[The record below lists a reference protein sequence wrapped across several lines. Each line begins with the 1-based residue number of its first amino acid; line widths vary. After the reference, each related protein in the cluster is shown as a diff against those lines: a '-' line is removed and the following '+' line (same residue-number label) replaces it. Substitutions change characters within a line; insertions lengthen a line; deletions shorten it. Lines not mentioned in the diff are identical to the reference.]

1 MCRTGVWWPAHL
13 CFAKDRL
20 YLFEDADYY
29 DEQGEAEGEEDLYGK
44 RIFVLSQQGD
54 TLYTYAHPY
63 GHFLWSICDFDG
75 KLLVLN
81 SCVLGTSCVLA
92 LQGA

>member
-54 TLYTYAHPY
+54 TLYLVVHLRAS
-63 GHFLWSICDFDG
+63 GRA
-75 KLLVLN
+75 LLVVDLRF
-81 SCVLGTSCVLA
+81 
-92 LQGA
+92 